1 MYECGLRK
9 KKDAALND
17 GEKRKWVGIDRRR
30 NEEVK
35 AIKKVMKEVI
45 NRESSGRETPPKKRW
60 RTKLS
65 RKPQPHVWWWK
76 GETLIDSTDKP
87 GGFAN
92 VMNNQLVV
100 SELSRYDLH
109 SVYTCQAFNTN
120 ITQPVQTSVTVEM
133 YRGKKEEEDERV
145 CEKTRKFFFKC
156 SEESNAK

>member
-1 MYECGLRK
+1 MRPEK

-45 NRESSGRETPPKKRW
+45 NRE
-60 RTKLS
+60 

-133 YRGKKEEEDERV
+133 YPLTRV
-145 CEKTRKFFFKC
+145 MPRRKHLQVRPDDPLKFSQPPYF
-156 SEESNAK
+156 SENSL